1 VKRGGGSGNGAFF
14 SYAGRADPALKI
26 TAKREKISTM
36 NLPPNQ
42 ILHGSAAQVL
52 ADLPA
57 SSIACVITSPPYWQS
72 SDGSSH
78 AYKAYLDGLQAV
90 WLQCARVL
98 RPNGKLCINA
108 PIMPIPKAVI
118 EQHTRHPKNIAFD
131 IEHRILAETDL
142 ERYSLFVWQKQTSK
156 MMFGSR
162 PYPGNPIENNTI
174 EFINVFVKLGKPL
187 KFPPH
192 VKAANK
198 IGDAEW
204 RDYIQQVW
212 FMYPADVAR
221 VGHPNPFPPKLPGR
235 LIRMY
240 TMGAA
245 DGFDGE
251 IVLDPFCG
259 SGTTCTVAKQLGRRF
274 IGIEINERH
283 AEIARR
289 NVFDARVGDIPVLLV
304 GRAKYMGKDELIKLT
319 EEQAGNSGKDA
330 EAQHKAQRYGTRRT
344 DEGIGDAI

>member
-1 VKRGGGSGNGAFF
+1 MSN
-14 SYAGRADPALKI
+14 
-26 TAKREKISTM
+26 
-36 NLPPNQ
+36 NQ
-42 ILHGSAAQVL
+42 IICGYAAQVL
-52 ADLPA
+52 TGLRAGSIDL
-57 SSIACVITSPPYWQS
+57 IITSPPYWQS
-72 SDGSSH
+72 DDGKSYES
-78 AYKAYLDGLQAV
+78 YILGLQSV
-90 WLQCARVL
+90 WHECARVL
-98 RPNGKLCINA
+98 RPNGKLCINS

-118 EQHTRHPKNIAFD
+118 EQHTRHLKNIAFD
-131 IEHRILAETDL
+131 IERRILDETDL

-156 MMFGSR
+156 MMFGSY

-174 EFINVFVKLGKPL
+174 EFINVYVKPGKPP
-187 KFPPH
+187 KFPLH

-212 FMYPADVAR
+212 FMYPQDVAR
-221 VGHPNPFPPKLPGR
+221 SGHPNPFPPKLSGR

-240 TMGAA
+240 THGAA

-259 SGTTCTVAKQLGRRF
+259 SGTTCTVAKQLGRRYV
-274 IGIEINERH
+274 GIDISESY
-283 AEIARR
+283 AELARR
-289 NVFDARVGDIPVLLV
+289 NVADARVGDIPVLLV